1 MFVVPPRL
9 YLALRFMAVFGWC
22 FWPLSILMS
31 AQLQLHKW
39 LCYAESRSVG
49 HFKRL
54 DVADVGCA
62 ATLKTQ
68 DFQLLFRF
76 SYIINKLDG
85 FVTAHKGWGSQRSI
99 CRIWFTDKV
108 DCSFHV
114 FQRYL
119 IVSCHLWHL
128 KNVFWSIISSISSI
142 ANRKIDFASSLLTEI
157 INFISVP

>member
-1 MFVVPPRL
+1 MWSL
-9 YLALRFMAVFGWC
+9 LGSIWLLGSWQYLADASG
-22 FWPLSILMS
+22 PS
-31 AQLQLHKW
+31 ASWWVPSSSCTNW
-39 LCYAESRSVG
+39 LCYAKSRSVG